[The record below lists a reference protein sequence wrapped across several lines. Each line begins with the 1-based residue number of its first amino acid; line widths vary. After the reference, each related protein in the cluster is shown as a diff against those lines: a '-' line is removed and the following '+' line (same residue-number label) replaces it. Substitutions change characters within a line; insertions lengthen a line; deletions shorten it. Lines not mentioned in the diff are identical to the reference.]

1 MLASIARATAILST
15 ALVVTACSAFGGKAA
30 PEPEFTAISKE
41 APFELRSY
49 PELVV
54 VKTAMNDGTRGGF
67 GRLFDYISGA
77 NGGKRKIAMTAP
89 VLETEK
95 GTEIAMTAP
104 VLRNQTGAGQEMAF
118 ILPKEFT
125 TETAPV
131 PTDPAVI
138 LDVIAPRSV
147 AVISFSGVARDDD
160 VAEARRKLEA
170 WIAAKGLTATGP
182 AELAQYN
189 PPWTVP
195 AMRRNE
201 VLIPIKGL

>member
-1 MLASIARATAILST
+1 MLASVARGAAIVST

-30 PEPEFTAISKE
+30 PEPEFTTISKE

-49 PELVV
+49 PKLVV

-104 VLRNQTGAGQEMAF
+104 VLRNQAGAGQEMAF

-125 TETAPV
+125 AETAPV
-131 PTDPAVI
+131 PTDPAVK

-189 PPWTVP
+189 PPWTIP